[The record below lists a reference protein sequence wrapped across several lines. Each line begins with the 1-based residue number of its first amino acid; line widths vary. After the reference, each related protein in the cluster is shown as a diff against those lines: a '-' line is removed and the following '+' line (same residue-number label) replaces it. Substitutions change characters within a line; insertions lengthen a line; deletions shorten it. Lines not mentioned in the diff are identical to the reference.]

1 MSIQNDSK
9 SNRLRTFPGV
19 QAIRNFLKDT
29 RAKIGIIIFTFFSLI
44 AILAPVLTPYNPND
58 NNFVP
63 LTPPSLQH
71 WLGTTGNGQ
80 DVFSQFVWGART
92 SLSIGLLAGLISTVL
107 SVLIGMYPGYRGG
120 WMDRIFDTITNVFLV
135 IPSLPLI
142 IVISSYVHSAGPW
155 VIVFVI
161 GLTGWAGGA
170 RVLRAQTL
178 TYRNRDFISAA
189 KLGGSSELRILVW
202 EIVPNMLSLIISNF
216 MFGTLGAILAE
227 AGLEF
232 LGLGN
237 VSVVSWGTML
247 YWSDSGGALL
257 MGAWWWLLPE
267 GLAIALF
274 GMSLA
279 LMNFGIDQLT
289 NPRLRSDSL
298 NKKKARIKRRES
310 NANI

>member
-1 MSIQNDSK
+1 M
-9 SNRLRTFPGV
+9 
-19 QAIRNFLKDT
+19 
-29 RAKIGIIIFTFFSLI
+29 
-44 AILAPVLTPYNPND
+44 
-58 NNFVP
+58 
-63 LTPPSLQH
+63 
-71 WLGTTGNGQ
+71 
-80 DVFSQFVWGART
+80 
-92 SLSIGLLAGLISTVL
+92 SIGLLAGFISTVL

-120 WMDRIFDTITNVFLV
+120 WLDRIFDTLTNVFLV
-135 IPSLPLI
+135 IPGLPLI
-142 IVISSYVHSAGPW
+142 IVISSYVHSTGPW

-170 RVLRAQTL
+170 RVLRSQTL

-189 KLGGSSELRILVW
+189 KLGGASELRILVW
-202 EIVPNMLSLIISNF
+202 EIIPNMLSLIISNF

-289 NPRLRSDSL
+289 NPRLRKDHGNL
-298 NKKKARIKRRES
+298 KKQTGKEGVS
-310 NANI
+310 C

>member
-1 MSIQNDSK
+1 MSITGGINVKRSR
-9 SNRLRTFPGV
+9 NLPVLRGF
-19 QAIRNFLKDT
+19 RNFLKDT
-29 RAKIGIIIFTFFSLI
+29 RAKIGITIFIFFVLI

-58 NNFVP
+58 NNFAP
-63 LTPPSLQH
+63 LMPPSAKH

-92 SLSIGLLAGLISTVL
+92 SLSIGLLAGFISTVL

-120 WMDRIFDTITNVFLV
+120 WLDRIFDTLTNVFLV
-135 IPSLPLI
+135 IPGLPLI
-142 IVISSYVHSAGPW
+142 IVISSYVHSTGPW

-170 RVLRAQTL
+170 RVLRSQTL

-189 KLGGSSELRILVW
+189 KLGGASELRILVW
-202 EIVPNMLSLIISNF
+202 EIIPNMLSLIISNF

-289 NPRLRSDSL
+289 NPRLRKDHGNL
-298 NKKKARIKRRES
+298 KKQTGKEGVS
-310 NANI
+310 C